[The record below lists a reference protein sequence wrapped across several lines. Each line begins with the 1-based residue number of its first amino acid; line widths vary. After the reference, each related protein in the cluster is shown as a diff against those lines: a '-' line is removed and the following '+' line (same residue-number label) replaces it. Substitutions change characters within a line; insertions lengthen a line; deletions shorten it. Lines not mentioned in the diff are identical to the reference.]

1 MWNMVVAVLLSLHP
15 TTSGALAPNG
25 EAGAPGEAW
34 QSRFTWH
41 LEGKLSVRSSSHV
54 QYVGVYGQL
63 PTRSGD
69 GPEHVPETPDP
80 GTSLEL
86 SKIAVSCNAEIT
98 PDIRAA
104 VKVHLLDLYDR
115 NPTSSDDRI
124 FLREAWVQLGRR
136 DDAMNPSPGHSLYL
150 LVGKAP
156 RFTKQRDRRLESY
169 GLLGNAVGRFEQVQ
183 VQAGGG
189 FGRHLYWRAHLANP
203 NPLFFRDPNALAGD
217 NGTPDAEGGS
227 AYGTGFVMLYD
238 AKAVDISFSGQIE
251 AGGGAGLRFISEDG
265 SRAIDSLGWYFHRK
279 LADRQP
285 LRGTSI
291 SGDLALLLGGG
302 FPLPFS
308 GRDKTELGFTTKGR
322 FHDFRFHAQVAQQD
336 IAGLKRRGYELEL
349 AYFFELPGLCASGD
363 TPVVNW
369 IQPALRYS
377 AIDNLFTATHDYP
390 YPAIAWDWIKLD
402 FGFRLGIIRGVD
414 VTVEYSRHSMKLEEG
429 GVLHPDEFLTTLR
442 VSH

>member
-1 MWNMVVAVLLSLHP
+1 MWNMVVVALLALPAV
-15 TTSGALAPNG
+15 TSGAPAPNG
-25 EAGAPGEAW
+25 EAAAPGGAW
-34 QSRFTWH
+34 RSRFTWH
-41 LEGKLSVRSSSHV
+41 LEGKLGIRSSREV
-54 QYVGVYGQL
+54 RLEGEYVPV
-63 PTRSGD
+63 PARSGG
-69 GPEHVPETPDP
+69 GPVLVRETPDS
-80 GTSLEL
+80 GSSLEL
-86 SKIAVSCNAEIT
+86 SKIAVTFDAEIT
-98 PDIRAA
+98 PDIRAG

-115 NPTSSDDRI
+115 NPTSSDDRV
-124 FLREAWVQLGRR
+124 FLREAWVQFGRR
-136 DDAMNPSPGHSLYL
+136 DDVMTPSRENSLYL

-169 GLLGNAVGRFEQVQ
+169 GLLSNAVGRFEQVQ

-189 FGRHLYWRAHLANP
+189 FGRHFYWRAHLANP

-217 NGTPDAEGGS
+217 NGIPDAEIGS

-238 AKAVDISFSGQIE
+238 AKAVDINFSGQFE
-251 AGGGAGLRFISEDG
+251 AGGGAGLRFMSEDG
-265 SRAIDSLGWYFHRK
+265 SGSLDSFGWYFHRQ

-291 SGDLALLLGGG
+291 SGDLELLLGGG
-302 FPLPFS
+302 IPLPIS

-322 FHDFRFHAQVAQQD
+322 IRDLRFYAQVAQQD

-377 AIDNLFTATHDYP
+377 SIDNLFTAPHDYP
-390 YPAIAWDWIKLD
+390 YPAIAWDWTKLD
-402 FGFRLGIIRGVD
+402 FGFRIGIIRGVD